1 MYLQKEG
8 EENLGIKTDKTEDI
22 HFRVTLEEKRRM
34 QEKAEKAGLTL
45 SEYLIR
51 QGLSRKVTVVS
62 PELFAEYKMMCAE
75 LGRLGNNMNQIA
87 RHLNSGGSQS
97 TVIQWF
103 DNNCRDLDDIIMKLK
118 MLYEKK
124 LAA

>member
-1 MYLQKEG
+1 M
-8 EENLGIKTDKTEDI
+8 GIKTDKTEDI
-22 HFRVTLEEKRRM
+22 HFRVTSEEKRQM
-34 QEKAEKAGLTL
+34 QIKAEKAGLTL

-51 QGLSRKVTVVS
+51 QGLSRKVTVVP
-62 PELFAEYKMMCAE
+62 PELFAEYKAMCAE

-87 RHLNSGGSQS
+87 RHLNSGGSDN

-103 DNNCRDLDDIIMKLK
+103 DNNCREFDDIIMKLK
-118 MLYEKK
+118 MMYEKK